1 MADLSTPP
9 VRLTYLLQPRG
20 VLDKYRDVPTRDQP
34 RQQTVDKSSN
44 TPTQATRETYLLQP
58 KHPTYLLHPRGVLD
72 KYRDV
77 PAPANRDNRQ

>member
-58 KHPTYLLHPRGVLD
+58 KHPTYLLQPSGSLIYFNWVG
-72 KYRDV
+72 
-77 PAPANRDNRQ
+77 NR